1 MQDKLW
7 TRDFCLVSFSN
18 FFVYVAY
25 YALMVVTAVYAL
37 DQLNATTSQAG
48 LAAGIFLVAGL
59 IARFFTGPLLSLA
72 GKKKMMLLGTLLY
85 TGTMLLYSLADNVYL
100 LSGIRFLQGIGFG
113 ISTTAMATVAAE
125 ILPQKR
131 QGEGLG
137 YFLLSVTLA
146 SAVGPFLGLYL
157 YQGYSFWMIL
167 YIGLGLAFFSSVFVL
182 LLRLDY
188 VQGTMQA
195 VSKEKGLRKYLEY
208 SAMPIAGI
216 GFLVFL
222 CYSSVIGFLSAYV
235 AVIDL
240 QEAGQYFFL
249 LYSLA
254 ILLSRPFVGR
264 LSDTR
269 GTSYVLY
276 PAFIFFAIGLFLVSQ
291 AQGNVLFLF
300 SSVFMGIGF
309 GTFSSMGQVVA
320 IQGVA
325 KNRIGVAT
333 STFLAVS
340 ELGIGIGP
348 FLLGN
353 MVPWLGFRNLYLLV
367 GIVVLAAL
375 LMYHMMQSKTKTTV
389 SEVTR

>member
-1 MQDKLW
+1 
-7 TRDFCLVSFSN
+7 
-18 FFVYVAY
+18 
-25 YALMVVTAVYAL
+25 
-37 DQLNATTSQAG
+37 
-48 LAAGIFLVAGL
+48 
-59 IARFFTGPLLSLA
+59 
-72 GKKKMMLLGTLLY
+72 
-85 TGTMLLYSLADNVYL
+85 
-100 LSGIRFLQGIGFG
+100 
-113 ISTTAMATVAAE
+113 
-125 ILPQKR
+125 
-131 QGEGLG
+131 
-137 YFLLSVTLA
+137 
-146 SAVGPFLGLYL
+146 
-157 YQGYSFWMIL
+157 
-167 YIGLGLAFFSSVFVL
+167 
-182 LLRLDY
+182 
-188 VQGTMQA
+188 
-195 VSKEKGLRKYLEY
+195 
-208 SAMPIAGI
+208 MPIAGI

>member
-7 TRDFCLVSFSN
+7 TRNFCLVSLSN
-18 FFVYVAY
+18 FFIYVVY
-25 YALMVVTAVYAL
+25 YALMVVIAVYAL
-37 DQLNATTSQAG
+37 DQLKATTSQAG
-48 LAAGIFLVAGL
+48 LAAGVFLIAGL
-59 IARFFTGPLLSLA
+59 IARFFTGPLLVLV
-72 GKKKMMLLGTLLY
+72 GKKKMMLLGTFLY
-85 TGTMLLYSLADNVYL
+85 TGTMLLYFLAGNVYL
-100 LSGIRFLQGIGFG
+100 LSSIRFLQGIGFG

-131 QGEGLG
+131 QGEGIG

-157 YQGYSFWMIL
+157 YQGYGFLTLL
-167 YIGLGLAFFSSVFVL
+167 YIGLGLALFSSGFVL

-188 VQGTMQA
+188 VRGSMQ
-195 VSKEKGLRKYLEY
+195 VVRKEKGLRRYLEY

-235 AVIDL
+235 AVIGL
-240 QEAGQYFFL
+240 QKAGQYFFL

-264 LSDTR
+264 LSDTK

-291 AQGNVLFLF
+291 AQGSVLFLL

-309 GTFSSMGQVVA
+309 GTFSSVGQVVA

-325 KNRIGVAT
+325 KERIGVAT

-353 MVPWLGFRNLYLLV
+353 IVPQFGFRNLYLLV
-367 GIVVLAAL
+367 GLAVLAAL
-375 LMYHMMQSKTKTTV
+375 LMYHVMQRKMKPKAA
-389 SEVTR
+389 EAA